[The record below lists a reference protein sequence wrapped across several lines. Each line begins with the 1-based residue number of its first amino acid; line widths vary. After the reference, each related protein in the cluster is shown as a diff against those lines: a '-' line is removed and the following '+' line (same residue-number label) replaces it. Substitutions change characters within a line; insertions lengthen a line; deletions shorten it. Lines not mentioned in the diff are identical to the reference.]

1 MNNMEIQPEAIIEIV
16 GTQYNNRAINH
27 KDLMLSQKLVMKHQ
41 LDNPHDPN
49 AVVITTNTAKELGLL
64 PKGYASL
71 YAPAIDSQK
80 YSFIVEEIKTEYDP
94 ERPILIVKITAE
106 HIVRNEQ
113 EVENSIL
120 KYIQNIAN
128 GHAQEKNE
136 YIKFI
141 YSKTVDFNELVIC
154 LNKARLYQK
163 LYSLLTDL
171 NKNNIIECPQAA
183 YTPSSRDKL
192 LKVTYDL
199 KTDIGDI
206 LKQIQK
212 EYNESLDIDDDD
224 EYIRIQSE
232 IRERRKKF
240 RAYSDFFIS
249 CYEVIDKF
257 AYSELTNTNAVAD
270 VQENELSDTVIVS
283 DNTTKTS
290 DISKNEAVKE
300 SSVFTE
306 QEFLTWLMTDSKV
319 SELTARQFISDIHSI
334 EKLYQ
339 TLFGDRKKLLGTS
352 SAENAKVMIES
363 LIVREEYIDA
373 NDRRHNNFNIALN
386 MFAKFADITVES
398 LKSSIE
404 NKDTKLSEHTEKYIV
419 KTVDF
424 NDPNSCT
431 YCKPCAF
438 RINKQSFSAGSW
450 LDLYKKYLILLHTN
464 SNYTKQLNNLIG
476 RSLYG
481 NSIDFAD
488 KNHKHELRRALEVSY
503 DFYAEG
509 NLSAADIIRHIK
521 CLMDICSISY
531 DRMVIEYITNDKTG
545 DVTVKN
551 GISSNHEQAEVLTA
565 SKQTSAENPIDIPME
580 NDNIQN
586 GNDISGTNGNE
597 TDTSDFI
604 EFVPDTTK
612 KFVLKNAVIE
622 ILSSDATDI
631 AEYKNHKNG
640 INTKSFRDILK
651 KYYDKNVNL
660 FELSRLLMLDKTFKP
675 AGKGYYVLNP
685 EQLSQ
690 GKTASETKIVTAT
703 NENVVQKS
711 TDKVKDNSPVM
722 LDDEPP
728 EDKAENSESNIST
741 DTILELMKE
750 NCDKPQYEDGFGT
763 YEIKTLLANKGIVD
777 ISEDTIESL
786 MSECP
791 KLKEIE
797 DGYYVLTDS
806 ENDTVDNKPDSLLTQ
821 ETPLTA
827 AESPVPQESIPTA
840 NGHIVLDINGKTTEA
855 YDYSDALK
863 KVCEFAI
870 NHEPFKMARIA
881 GQGIQLRDQNVF
893 YRKAVPVYGYNR
905 LSNDLQVMNIDNT
918 AELQTITNEIK
929 DYCQLDDDVVK
940 IISK

>member
-1 MNNMEIQPEAIIEIV
+1 MNNMEIQPEAILEIV

-71 YAPAIDSQK
+71 YAPAIDSPK
-80 YSFIVEEIKTEYDP
+80 YSFIVEVIKTEYDP

-171 NKNNIIECPQAA
+171 NKNNIIECPQTA
-183 YTPSSRDKL
+183 YTSYTRDKL

-224 EYIRIQSE
+224 EYDRIQSE

-257 AYSELTNTNAVAD
+257 AYSELTDTNAAAD
-270 VQENELSDTVIVS
+270 VQENELSGTVIVS

-290 DISKNEAVKE
+290 DISKNEAVEE
-300 SSVFTE
+300 SYVFTE
-306 QEFLTWLMTDSKV
+306 QEFLTWLMTDSEV
-319 SELTARQFISDIHSI
+319 SELTARQYISDIHSI

-339 TLFGDRKKLLGTS
+339 TLFDDRKKLLGTS

-363 LIVREEYIDA
+363 LIVREEYIEA
-373 NDRRHNNFNIALN
+373 NDRRHNKFNIALN
-386 MFAKFADITVES
+386 MFAKFADITVEN

-404 NKDTKLSEHTEKYIV
+404 NKDTKLSEHTEKYSV

-521 CLMDICSISY
+521 SLMDICSISY

-545 DVTVKN
+545 DVTVEN
-551 GISSNHEQAEVLTA
+551 IISSNHEQVEVLTA
-565 SKQTSAENPIDIPME
+565 SEQTSDENPIDIPME

-604 EFVPDTTK
+604 EFVPDKTK
-612 KFVLKNAVIE
+612 RFALKDAVIE

-631 AEYKNHKNG
+631 AEYKNHRNG

-690 GKTASETKIVTAT
+690 EKTASETKIITAT
-703 NENVVQKS
+703 NENVAQENTNEV
-711 TDKVKDNSPVM
+711 KVNFPVM
-722 LDDEPP
+722 LDDEPS
-728 EDKAENSESNIST
+728 EDKAENSENNIST

-750 NCDKPQYEDGFGT
+750 NCHKPQYEDGFGT
-763 YEIKTLLANKGIVD
+763 YEIKTLLANKGITD

-797 DGYYVLTDS
+797 NGYYVLSDS
-806 ENDTVDNKPDSLLTQ
+806 ENIFFDNEPNSLPIQ
-821 ETPLTA
+821 EAPLTVTEIPA
-827 AESPVPQESIPTA
+827 PQESIQDA
-840 NGHIVLDINGKTTEA
+840 NRRIILELNGKIINA
-855 YDYSDALK
+855 YDYMDALK
-863 KVCEFAI
+863 KICEFSI
-870 NHEPFKMARIA
+870 NCKPFRMARIA
-881 GQGIQLRDQNVF
+881 GQCIQLNGNNVF
-893 YRKAVPVYGYNR
+893 YRKVVPVTGYDK
-905 LSNDLQVMNIDNT
+905 LSNGLQVMKIDSLSK
-918 AELQTITNEIK
+918 LQTITNEIK
-929 DYCQLDDDVVK
+929 SYCQIDDDMVK
-940 IISK
+940 IISE